1 MEIVRRRLVFCLTS
15 IELVG
20 FFPQVD
26 GIIPRQE
33 TIMGLTIHYQLESDT
48 RSRPQAKRLVE
59 QLRQK
64 ALDLPFK
71 SVSEIVDVRG
81 DDADFDKLGRGDPN
95 LWLLN
100 QATQYIFRG
109 EQPFRIAPTQ
119 VIAFSTLPG
128 DGSEQANF
136 GLAVYPKTIEVQGK
150 RLRTNLSNWSW
161 SSFCKTQYASN
172 PDCGG
177 IENFLRCHR
186 VIVDLLD
193 AAQGLGI
200 LKEVHDE
207 GHYWEQR
214 DAQAL
219 ATEIGQ
225 WNSMIAGMAG
235 QFKDA
240 LGDDVVSEITKF
252 PNFEHLEA
260 EDDRRRREQN

>member
-1 MEIVRRRLVFCLTS
+1 
-15 IELVG
+15 
-20 FFPQVD
+20 
-26 GIIPRQE
+26 
-33 TIMGLTIHYQLESDT
+33 MGLTIHYQFHSDVSS
-48 RSRPQAKRLVE
+48 RSKAKQLVE

-71 SVSEIVDVRG
+71 EVGEVMDVSG
-81 DDADFDKLGRGDPN
+81 DGADFNKLGPDDPN
-95 LWLLN
+95 RWLLI
-100 QATQYIFRG
+100 QAGQHIYRG

-128 DGSEQANF
+128 DGAEQANF
-136 GLAVYPKTIEVQGK
+136 GLAMYPKTIEVEGK
-150 RLRTNLSNWSW
+150 RIRTNLGNWSW

-177 IENFLRCHR
+177 IENFLRCHQ
-186 VIVDLLD
+186 VIVALLD
-193 AAQGLGI
+193 AADQLGI

-219 ATEIGQ
+219 ATEISQ

-240 LGDDVVSEITKF
+240 LGDGVVSEITKF

-260 EDDRRRREQN
+260 EDEQRRTEGK